1 MIAIRDRACKQVA
14 LVNLDVE
21 SKAQRWQIDDVFAAA
36 LLTLINDRCRHAY
49 LHDIRGHLQAVYSS
63 FELLARSAR
72 QGAVNPAL
80 IDNAAALAKR
90 ALASHERVV
99 LEIVN
104 QLTVPHDEPV
114 VVNLANLIEEI
125 QQFLRNDAASRD
137 VRISVSGD
145 KNVQVSA
152 ALIKLRTLLLALIA
166 LSIDALPAGAEL
178 QIDIS
183 RVRDDACVELR
194 SELSFGEIRSAA
206 ALLRDP
212 AGVFQPRDLILVSV
226 QHWLQKHG
234 GGIVVDRGATAH
246 NVLRIYHPLIAE

>member
-1 MIAIRDRACKQVA
+1 MIGIRDRACKQVA
-14 LVNLDVE
+14 LVNLHVE
-21 SKAQRWQIDDVFAAA
+21 SKAQGWQIDDVFDAA
-36 LLTLINDRCRHAY
+36 LLTLINDRCRRAY
-49 LHDIRGHLQAVYSS
+49 VHDIRGRLQAVYSS

-72 QGAVNPAL
+72 QGAVNGTL
-80 IDNAAALAKR
+80 IDNASALAKR
-90 ALASHERVV
+90 ALASHERVM

-104 QLTVPHDEPV
+104 QLTVPEDEPV
-114 VVNLANLIEEI
+114 VVNVANLIDEI

-137 VRISVSGD
+137 IRISVSGD
-145 KNVQVSA
+145 KNVRVSA
-152 ALIKLRTLLLALIA
+152 ALNKLRTLLLALLA

-183 RVRDDACVELR
+183 RVREDACMELR

-206 ALLRDP
+206 ALLRDQ
-212 AGVFQPRDLILVSV
+212 AGVVQPRDLILVSA

-234 GGIVVDRGATAH
+234 GGIVVDRGATLH

>member
-1 MIAIRDRACKQVA
+1 MIGGRDRERKQVA
-14 LVNLDVE
+14 LVNLNVD
-21 SKAQRWQIDDVFAAA
+21 SKTQGWQIDDVFDAA

-49 LHDIRGHLQAVYSS
+49 VHDIRGRLQAVYSS
-63 FELLARSAR
+63 FELLAKFAR
-72 QGAVNPAL
+72 QGAVNGTL
-80 IDNAAALAKR
+80 IDNASALAKR

-104 QLTVPHDEPV
+104 QLTVPEDEPV
-114 VVNLANLIEEI
+114 VVNVANLIDEI

-152 ALIKLRTLLLALIA
+152 APGKLRTLLLALLA
-166 LSIDALPAGAEL
+166 FCIDALPAGAEL

-183 RVRDDACVELR
+183 RVRQDACVELR
-194 SELSFGEIRSAA
+194 SELPFGEIRSAA
-206 ALLRDP
+206 ALLRDQ
-212 AGVFQPRDLILVSV
+212 AGVVQPRDLILVSA

-234 GGIVVDRGATAH
+234 GGIVVDRGATLH

>member
-1 MIAIRDRACKQVA
+1 MIGSRDRACKQVA
-14 LVNLDVE
+14 LVNLNVDSE
-21 SKAQRWQIDDVFAAA
+21 THGWQIDDVFAAA

-49 LHDIRGHLQAVYSS
+49 VHDIRGRLQAVYSS
-63 FELLARSAR
+63 FELLAKFAR
-72 QGAVNPAL
+72 QGAVNGTL
-80 IDNAAALAKR
+80 IDNASALAKR

-104 QLTVPHDEPV
+104 QLTVPEDEPV
-114 VVNLANLIEEI
+114 VVNVANLIDEI

-145 KNVQVSA
+145 KNVRVSA
-152 ALIKLRTLLLALIA
+152 APGKLRTLLLALLA
-166 LSIDALPAGAEL
+166 FCIDALPAGAEL

-183 RVRDDACVELR
+183 RVRQDACVELR
-194 SELSFGEIRSAA
+194 SELPFGEIRSAA
-206 ALLRDP
+206 ALLRDQ
-212 AGVFQPRDLILVSV
+212 AGVVQPRELILVSA

-234 GGIVVDRGATAH
+234 GGIVVDRGATLH

>member
-1 MIAIRDRACKQVA
+1 MIGSRDRERKQVA
-14 LVNLDVE
+14 LVNLNVD
-21 SKAQRWQIDDVFAAA
+21 SKTQGWQIDDVFDAA

-49 LHDIRGHLQAVYSS
+49 VHDIRGRLQAVYSS
-63 FELLARSAR
+63 FELLAKFAR
-72 QGAVNPAL
+72 QGAVNGTL
-80 IDNAAALAKR
+80 IDNASALAKR

-104 QLTVPHDEPV
+104 QLTVPEDEPV
-114 VVNLANLIEEI
+114 VVNVANLIDEI

-152 ALIKLRTLLLALIA
+152 APGKLRTLLLALLA
-166 LSIDALPAGAEL
+166 FCIDALPAGAEL

-183 RVRDDACVELR
+183 RVRQDACVELR
-194 SELSFGEIRSAA
+194 SELPFGEIRSAA
-206 ALLRDP
+206 ALLRDQ
-212 AGVFQPRDLILVSV
+212 AGVVQPRDLILVSA

-234 GGIVVDRGATAH
+234 GGIVVDRGATLH